1 MGQFLPTFKKKVV
14 QVVQK
19 VVQDNFYALFFV
31 RKSSFM
37 GQKTTFKK
45 KVGKKCPID
54 FGLKSEKIR
63 GVVELTTPLII
74 PLNTLSQELNEQPN
88 QP

>member
-1 MGQFLPTFKKKVV
+1 MGQFLPTFKKKWS
-14 QVVQK
+14 K
-19 VVQDNFYALFFV
+19 WS
-31 RKSSFM
+31 KKWSKITFM
-37 GQKTTFKK
+37 HYFLSENPVLWDKRPLLKK

-54 FGLKSEKIR
+54 FGLKSEKIK